1 MGEKLDI
8 TRKMPLWVTATWA
21 HNIYL
26 PYRPETPLESKSK
39 DEIRHYI
46 QRFSYF
52 EEYKSIKTPPATST
66 ASVCT
71 LLGVCIG
78 LHNSATGNFIPF
90 LLSSS
95 YTQTTP
101 VKSGEL
107 RNASAQAWRE
117 RNRKW
122 WDEWTHPGFCQAQ
135 HPLQNSLYANNI
147 AQVRELLCWIWA
159 QMWFPLLTGNPTHAH
174 AQCNC
179 KCHIAFFVRLTF
191 QTQYEHVA
199 IQHTEFLTALN
210 RCPNCLNETQCC

>member
-1 MGEKLDI
+1 
-8 TRKMPLWVTATWA
+8 MPIWVTATWT

-26 PYRPETPLESKSK
+26 PYRPETRLESKSK

-46 QRFSYF
+46 QRFSSF
-52 EEYKSIKTPPATST
+52 MEYKSIKTPPATST

-117 RNRKW
+117 GNRKW
-122 WDEWTHPGFCQAQ
+122 RDEWAHPGFRQAQ
-135 HPLQNSLYANNI
+135 HPLQNSLYASNI

-159 QMWFPLLTGNPTHAH
+159 QMWFPLLTSNPTRAH

-179 KCHIAFFVRLTF
+179 KCHIAFYTTALINFVRPTF

-199 IQHTEFLTALN
+199 IQHTECLTALN